1 MGEINI
7 LYRIQFG
14 KTDSDAKNWM
24 KVYDFVL
31 YIINQMC
38 KYYSSADNMLALC
51 MCVYIQ
57 RCFRYLRFLIFCTK
71 NV

>member
-14 KTDSDAKNWM
+14 KTDSNAKNWM

-57 RCFRYLRFLIFCTK
+57 
-71 NV
+71 